1 MAETEAVA
9 QGAPVHPIS
18 VVTGEGLADV
28 LRHLGPGRTGA
39 LLGSSG
45 VGKSTLINAL
55 VGEARLRTQEVRAS
69 DSRGRHTTRHRQLI
83 ALPDGRGL
91 LIDTPGMR
99 ELQLWGSAREGL
111 LAVFPEVMEMA
122 AHCRFR
128 DCRHEAEPG
137 CAVHAAL
144 EAGALAPKRFASFLK
159 LRAELESLGSAS
171 RSNPAGATRTR
182 VTGRRIMRG

>member
-1 MAETEAVA
+1 VA
-9 QGAPVHPIS
+9 GEIPVHVIS
-18 VVTGEGLADV
+18 AEHGDGVDV
-28 LRHLGPGRTGA
+28 LPRYLAPGATIA

-45 VGKSTLINAL
+45 VGKSTLANRLIGIDRQA
-55 VGEARLRTQEVRAS
+55 VGPLREA
-69 DSRGRHTTRHRQLI
+69 DGRGRHTTARRELI
-83 ALPDGRGL
+83 PLPSGAL